1 VVGINMGDQLF
12 DQFFDCF
19 GALFVNCHDQQFG
32 IDINRPVP
40 SSLVDHNFSMKRFFV
55 SGGVKMG

>member
-1 VVGINMGDQLF
+1 MGDQLF

-40 SSLVDHNFSMKRFFV
+40 ASLFDHNFPRKRFFV